1 MPTTTAELA
10 ELIARVARGDR
21 AAFKAVYAATSS
33 KLFGIAVRI
42 LGRKEVAEEVLQEVY
57 VKVWE
62 RAGEFDPA
70 RASPITW
77 MATITRNRALDE
89 VRRRAPVSI
98 EDTPE
103 ALEIADTGEDALAQL
118 ARNEDGRRLLECI
131 GKLEPQ
137 RREVVLLAYYQ
148 GMSREALGQRFG
160 RPVATIKTWLH
171 RSLAQLRQCLGE

>member
-1 MPTTTAELA
+1 MTAAELSA
-10 ELIARVARGDR
+10 LIARVAAKDR
-21 AAFKAVYAATSS
+21 AAFAAVYEATSA

-42 LGRKEVAEEVLQEVY
+42 LGRREVAEEVLQEVY
-57 VKVWE
+57 VRIWE
-62 RAGEFDPA
+62 RAGDFDPA

-103 ALEIADTGEDALAQL
+103 ALDVADGGEDPLAQL
-118 ARNEDGRRLLECI
+118 TRSEEGRRLLACI
-131 GKLEPQ
+131 GKLEQ
-137 RREVVLLAYYQ
+137 DRREIVLLAYYQ
-148 GMSREALGQRFG
+148 GMSREALAQRFG

-171 RSLAQLRQCLGE
+171 RSLAQLRQCLGS